1 MRQVSASQATW
12 PLRAAAAVIALIALA
27 AFEIRSFD
35 THMWTDEIFTVTL
48 VQASSLLKL
57 WAGIVSGIDGNPP
70 LYLTLSWMLAHVTP
84 SSPSVVVILRTAS
97 LMMTIAATL
106 MLYRFS
112 LRSASRLAAWTGS
125 FLFVALNTNLTV
137 LATELRTYALYYFLA
152 VLAVLL
158 QQRLSERGRT
168 IDAVL
173 LVLGYAALALSHNF
187 GIVYVGCIALSGI
200 FSQWGQGWRQLRLAI
215 LAPIP
220 AVVLVACWIPFF
232 IQQSAVGKPY
242 LWITSP
248 DLGQLLLIVWST
260 PLAMCLAVVELF
272 CIAGVAIEAFCRQ
285 GPGVWRTIL
294 TDPRWQFARYVV
306 AVAVSI
312 SAVTLAAWT
321 ASVLLFPIFVPRY
334 FVPQVM
340 VSFALHVAFCELI
353 IRAAR
358 ARSTLKIAS
367 GTRWAAV
374 VLPVLFSIILLQR
387 PSHGQDRCTDAQN
400 AFFETGFVSGH
411 IPVIADSPHV
421 FIPRSYYAG
430 NSAAYRF
437 PLDWDV
443 VMKYPLRDPGNATD
457 FHILERLKAW
467 LPMPSVVSTEDIV
480 RDYPEFLVIESDRA
494 WFDNLRQTRDVSAEK
509 LAEVNTPRGGTCTLW
524 KVASVKLRP

>member
-1 MRQVSASQATW
+1 MGQISGLEATW
-12 PLRAAAAVIALIALA
+12 PLRAAAALIALIAIA

-57 WAGIVSGIDGNPP
+57 WAGIASGIDGNPP
-70 LYLTLSWMLAHVTP
+70 LYLTLGWILAHVAP
-84 SSPSVVVILRTAS
+84 SSASVVVILRTAN

-106 MLYRFS
+106 ILYRLS
-112 LRSASRLAAWTGS
+112 LRSASRLAAWTGG
-125 FLFVALNTNLTV
+125 FLFVALNTNLVV
-137 LATELRTYALYYFLA
+137 LATELRTYALYYFLS

-168 IDAVL
+168 VDGVL
-173 LVLGYAALALSHNF
+173 LVLGYAALTLSHSF
-187 GIVYVGCIALSGI
+187 GIIYVGCIAMSGI
-200 FSQWGQGWRQLRLAI
+200 ISQWGQGWRQLRLTI

-220 AVVLVACWIPFF
+220 AVLLVACWIPFF

-248 DLGQLLLIVWST
+248 DLGQLLLIMWAT
-260 PLAMCLAVVELF
+260 PLAMCLAIVELF
-272 CIAGVAIEAFCRQ
+272 CLASVALEAARRQ
-285 GPGVWRTIL
+285 GLGLWRTIL
-294 TDPRWQFARYVV
+294 TEPRWQFARYVV
-306 AVAVSI
+306 AMAISI
-312 SAVTLAAWT
+312 SGVTLAMWI

-340 VSFALHVAFCELI
+340 VGFGLHVAFCELI
-353 IRAAR
+353 IRAATDQ
-358 ARSTLKIAS
+358 SKFKIAS

-374 VLPVLFSIILLQR
+374 VLPVLFSIVLLQR
-387 PSHGQDRCTDAQN
+387 PSHGQDRCTDSKD
-400 AFFETGFVSGH
+400 AFFETGFVSGN
-411 IPVIADSPHV
+411 IPVIADSPHI

-430 NSAAYRF
+430 NGAAYRF
-437 PLDWDV
+437 PLDWEV
-443 VMKYPLRDPGNATD
+443 VTKYPLRDRGNATD

-467 LPMPSVVSTEDIV
+467 LPMPSIVSTEDIV

-509 LAEVNTPRGGTCTLW
+509 LAEVNTGRGGTCTLW
-524 KVASVKLRP
+524 KVASVKVRP